1 MGHRTGPGWPTP
13 MKKFQKNILTLSFTI
28 ILKKNVK
35 FMDSPYIYIRVKNP
49 ADAVNL
55 SLLDFHFC
63 CIIKPKR
70 MCPSTTH
77 SLYLRMKQRCEKIRA
92 CFEK

>member
-1 MGHRTGPGWPTP
+1 
-13 MKKFQKNILTLSFTI
+13 
-28 ILKKNVK
+28 
-35 FMDSPYIYIRVKNP
+35 MDSPYIYIRVKNP

-92 CFEK
+92 CFEKKRKTKKCLDNRYSKKEV